1 MEALGLNLGYLL
13 VQIVSFGVLFLI
25 LSAWVYK
32 PLIGMLENR
41 KEKIHK
47 GLEDARVAAEA
58 RENAEA
64 EAEKIMQAKQAEASD
79 LVRQATARAQDVDKE
94 VKAEAEKGIAE
105 MKAKARTEIEEERN
119 QLLGEVRGQIAALA
133 MAATQKLVGEALDA
147 NRQRALIEEFF
158 SGIKDGKVTVVE
170 PAEGESAVVTSAL
183 PLTDAEQKTI
193 SEQVLKGQG
202 TVSFKV
208 NPAILGGLVVR
219 VGDKVL
225 DGSVAGQLRV
235 HAPETAL
242 KATDPKN

>member
-1 MEALGLNLGYLL
+1 VEALGLNLGYLL

-32 PLIGMLENR
+32 PLVKMLENR
-41 KEKIHK
+41 KEKIQK

-64 EAEKIMQAKQAEASD
+64 EAEKIVQAKQSEASD
-79 LVRQATARAQDVDKE
+79 LVRQATARAQEVEKE
-94 VKAEAEKGIAE
+94 MKAAAEKEIAE
-105 MKAKARTEIEEERN
+105 MKANARTEIEEERN

-133 MAATQKLVGEALDA
+133 MSATQKLVGESLDA
-147 NRQRALIEEFF
+147 SRQHALIEEFF
-158 SGIKDGKVTVVE
+158 SGIKDGKVAVVE

-183 PLTDAEQKTI
+183 PLTETEQKTI

-202 TVSFKV
+202 DVTFVVKPS
-208 NPAILGGLVVR
+208 ILGGLVVR

-225 DGSVAGQLRV
+225 DGSVAGQLESMRQN
-235 HAPETAL
+235 L
-242 KATDPKN
+242 K

>member
-32 PLIGMLENR
+32 PLIKMLENR
-41 KEKIHK
+41 KEKIQK

-64 EAEKIMQAKQAEASD
+64 EAEKIMQAKQAEASE
-79 LVRQATARAQDVDKE
+79 LVRQATARAQEVEKE
-94 VKAEAEKGIAE
+94 QNAAAEKEIAE
-105 MKAKARTEIEEERN
+105 MKAQARAEIEEERN

-133 MAATQKLVGEALDA
+133 MAATQKLVGETLDA
-147 NRQRALIEEFF
+147 NRQRSLINEFF

-170 PAEGESAVVTSAL
+170 PAAGEKAIVTSAL
-183 PLTDAEQKTI
+183 PLTDAEQETVKQ
-193 SEQVLKGQG
+193 QVLKGQG
-202 TVSFKV
+202 EVTFKV
-208 NPAILGGLVVR
+208 NPSILGGLVVR

-225 DGSVAGQLRV
+225 DGSVSGQLESMRQNL
-235 HAPETAL
+235 H
-242 KATDPKN
+242 